1 MPDTLQSV
9 PDNPVI
15 LRPTNIM
22 TQEHIQIPRKITN
35 QLLHLAQ
42 ISPDLEV
49 CGLIGSKNGQPSSC
63 YPIKNTAEQ
72 PQQRFQLDPS
82 QQISAM
88 TKMRAQG
95 EELFAIY
102 HSHPT
107 SPAIPSVT
115 DLNLASYPGAL
126 YLIIS
131 LNTKGI
137 LEMRGFKINQQSAQE
152 IVLSL
157 GEDG

>member
-1 MPDTLQSV
+1 
-9 PDNPVI
+9 
-15 LRPTNIM
+15 M

-42 ISPDLEV
+42 ISPDFEV
-49 CGLIGSKNGQPSSC
+49 CGLIGSKNGLPSSC
-63 YPIKNTAEQ
+63 YPVKNTADQ
-72 PQQRFQLDPS
+72 PQQRFQLDAG

-88 TKMRAQG
+88 AKMRDQG

-102 HSHPT
+102 HSHPAA
-107 SPAIPSVT
+107 PAAPSLA
-115 DLNLASYPGAL
+115 DLEQASYPEAL

-137 LEMRGFKINQQSAQE
+137 LEMRGFKINHKSSQE
-152 IVLSL
+152 IALSL
-157 GEDG
+157 SEEA

>member
-1 MPDTLQSV
+1 
-9 PDNPVI
+9 
-15 LRPTNIM
+15 M
-22 TQEHIQIPRKITN
+22 THEHIQIPRKLAN

-42 ISPDLEV
+42 ISPNLEI
-49 CGLIGSKNGQPSSC
+49 CGLVGSKNDLPSSC

-72 PQQRFQLDPS
+72 PQQRFQLDPA

-88 TKMRAQG
+88 ANMRDQG
-95 EELFAIY
+95 ETLFAIY

-107 SPAIPSVT
+107 APAIPSAI
-115 DLNLASYPGAL
+115 DIEQASYPEAL

-137 LEMRGFKINQQSAQE
+137 LEMRGFKIAHKSAQE
-152 IVLSL
+152 IALSL
-157 GEDG
+157 SEEL